1 MAARPME
8 SNAPWERVIRGRGMI
23 EPLRRRRADPSRS
36 PGTRN
41 TKHDL
46 RTVVCRSVILRLCA
60 PHRKTAVPPGL
71 RFLRKRPR
79 GLFVNGGTGILAC
92 AVLRRIALAHGQMPE
107 WLNGPDCKSGA
118 KATVVRIRLC
128 PPAAEEERLGRRWPT

>member
-1 MAARPME
+1 MAARPTE

-41 TKHDL
+41 TICEQSFAAVSSYGHVRFTARQVSASIRVFRWL
-46 RTVVCRSVILRLCA
+46 PQRSL
-60 PHRKTAVPPGL
+60 
-71 RFLRKRPR
+71 LRK
-79 GLFVNGGTGILAC
+79 GWAGILAC

-128 PPAAEEERLGRRWPT
+128 PPAADVERLGRRWPT